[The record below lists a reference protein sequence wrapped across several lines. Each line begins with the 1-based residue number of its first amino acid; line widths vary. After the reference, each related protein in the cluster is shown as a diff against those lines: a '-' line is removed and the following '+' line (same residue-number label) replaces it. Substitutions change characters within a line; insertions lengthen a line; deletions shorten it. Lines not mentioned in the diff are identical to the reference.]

1 MSSWNRRFD
10 KKLRNEGNV
19 MTKTQAAELQAK
31 WNRQV
36 KYPPVCEHL
45 KVDVERNEDGYVTGS
60 YRCTACGDALA
71 R

>member
-1 MSSWNRRFD
+1 
-10 KKLRNEGNV
+10 
-19 MTKTQAAELQAK
+19 MTMIQAAELQAK

-36 KYPPVCEHL
+36 KYPPLCEHL

-60 YRCTACGDALA
+60 YRCTACGGALA

>member
-1 MSSWNRRFD
+1 
-10 KKLRNEGNV
+10 

-36 KYPPVCEHL
+36 KYPPLCEHL